1 MPIEPLPDEERVKEL
16 AKAIMLPIRDN
27 YRRGPIH
34 RDRVYE
40 ALNAL
45 AFAVALVLEGTNDPL
60 AKEFFDAAL
69 LGNQK
74 PMARREL

>member
-1 MPIEPLPDEERVKEL
+1 MSAEPLKDVERVEKL
-16 AKAIMLPIRDN
+16 ATDILLPIREN

-45 AFAVALVLEGTNDPL
+45 AFALALTLEAVDDPH

-69 LGNQK
+69 LRNQN
-74 PMARREL
+74 PMARSE